1 MPLLRGHGHSH
12 GGGGHSHGPGG
23 HSHGSSEPGAP
34 SNFVESDAAP
44 ERASLS
50 AGAGIGK
57 VLFLD
62 AFSGIAGDMTIASLL
77 DLGVP
82 RSVVDG
88 VIAALGLRGVALSV
102 RRGHVGAIG
111 ATHVDVVV
119 TGEQSERSYSEIRS
133 MIEGSTLAV
142 SVKQKAQAIFLRLAE
157 AEAEVHRI
165 DMSEVH
171 FHEVGAVDAI
181 VDIVGSAACFDFLGA
196 EVVATALPMGR
207 GFVAC
212 RHGVL
217 PLPAP
222 ATVLCLR
229 GVPTYDAGIEG
240 ELVTPTGAAIV
251 GAMATRFV
259 SWPALGPSAVGF
271 GAGTRTLADRPNV
284 LRAVL
289 GESRDV
295 ESSLEA
301 THAVLETNVDD
312 MTGELVGHVIE
323 RLLDGGALDVWAVA
337 STTKK
342 GRPGLVLSAL
352 ARLSDAGRVSDAMLR
367 ETSSIGVRCI
377 PVSRAELSRRT
388 VEVDTRYGKVP
399 VKVSGEPPLK
409 AKPEFDAC
417 AKLAA
422 ERGVTVREV
431 LAEAARAA
439 EDFLARQGR

>member
-12 GGGGHSHGPGG
+12 GEGGHGPGG
-23 HSHGSSEPGAP
+23 HSHGASNGTGAP
-34 SNFVESDAAP
+34 SNFVESAVSV
-44 ERASLS
+44 ERPTLS
-50 AGAGIGK
+50 PGSGVGK

-88 VIAALGLRGVALSV
+88 VITALGLRGVDLAV

-119 TGEQSERSYSEIRS
+119 TGEQSERSYSEIKA
-133 MIEGSTLAV
+133 MIDASGLAP
-142 SVKQKAQAIFLRLAE
+142 SVKEKAQAIFLRLAE

-181 VDIVGSAACFDFLGA
+181 VDIVGSAACFDYLGA

-207 GFVAC
+207 GFVEC
-212 RHGVL
+212 RHGTL

-251 GAMATRFV
+251 GAMASRFV

-271 GAGTRTLADRPNV
+271 GAGTRTLADRPNA

-289 GESRDV
+289 GALQSDDKRSD
-295 ESSLEA
+295 A

-323 RLLDGGALDVWAVA
+323 RLLEGGALDVWAVA

-352 ARLSDAGRVSDAMLR
+352 ARLSDAGRVSDAILR
-367 ETSSIGVRCI
+367 ETSSIGVRCV
-377 PVSRAELSRRT
+377 PVSRTELVRRMT
-388 VEVDTRYGKVP
+388 EVDTRYGKVP

-431 LAEAARAA
+431 LAEATRAA